1 MHEDGLQKLI
11 LLGPVILMVFLIIN
25 KNHTYLMVA
34 CRNGMVSWW
43 SSIVSNLRFFT
54 KETDFLEY
62 FEGLLEPIKG
72 ILCLD
77 SRLFLVFI
85 LSQVVTRAMVI
96 DHLLRKGMWDYL
108 KKKECV
114 LLNSE
119 HGTEFYIQYVWTQWR
134 FLKVTEIK
142 MVRINILLYNILC
155 NPHVYA
161 NCVVYSFAHYV

>member
-108 KKKECV
+108 KKKKSVSYWTVNMEQNFIYSMYE
-114 LLNSE
+114 LNDDFWKWLKSRWSE
-119 HGTEFYIQYVWTQWR
+119 
-134 FLKVTEIK
+134 
-142 MVRINILLYNILC
+142 
-155 NPHVYA
+155 
-161 NCVVYSFAHYV
+161 